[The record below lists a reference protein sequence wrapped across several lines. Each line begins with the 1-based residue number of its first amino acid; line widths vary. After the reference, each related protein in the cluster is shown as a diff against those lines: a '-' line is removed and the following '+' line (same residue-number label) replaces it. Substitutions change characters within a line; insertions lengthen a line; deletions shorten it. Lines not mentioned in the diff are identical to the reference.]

1 MRRAFLQAG
10 ETAAK
15 KKQATSTK
23 SKKFMR
29 KCDFKIKKLL
39 FKKCRIKYVYVV
51 TCLFNLIPKT
61 MPPNFKRL
69 EMKGFYSQKLPIC
82 LKIT

>member
-10 ETAAK
+10 DTAAK

-51 TCLFNLIPKT
+51 TCFFILIPKT
-61 MPPNFKRL
+61 VPSRFKRL
-69 EMKGFYSQKLPIC
+69 QIE
-82 LKIT
+82 